1 MSYYDICYGGKKK
14 QQGNKLGRASR
25 KGLYKFNHDDQGRP
39 EGGGDI

>member
-1 MSYYDICYGGKKK
+1 MSYYDICYGGKK

-25 KGLYKFNHDDQGRP
+25 QKLHKFNHDDQGRP